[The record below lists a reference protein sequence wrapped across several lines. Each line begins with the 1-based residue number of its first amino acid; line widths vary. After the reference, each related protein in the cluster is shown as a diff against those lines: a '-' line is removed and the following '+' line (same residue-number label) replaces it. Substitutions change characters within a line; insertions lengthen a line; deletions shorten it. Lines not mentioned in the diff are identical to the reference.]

1 MVLQGWDL
9 NSSPI
14 TNATPLLLSCG
25 WWRFWFKYTRFYTK
39 MECGWIDST
48 ISQHLSPSNFS
59 LYLWW
64 MVREGWDWCMC
75 SIMVTTTCFWGAGGV
90 KVGFALIHF
99 WHQDC
104 VILDWFRQF
113 TASQPFQ
120 CLIVS
125 IMNGFARLRFEFIT
139 HNQCHTP
146 TFELWVVTISAQ
158 VH

>member
-1 MVLQGWDL
+1 
-9 NSSPI
+9 
-14 TNATPLLLSCG
+14 
-25 WWRFWFKYTRFYTK
+25 

-48 ISQHLSPSNFS
+48 IWQHLSPSNFS

-99 WHQDC
+99 LHQDC

-125 IMNGFARLRFEFIT
+125 ILNGCTRLIFEFAIHNHHYTLAFESWVMKIRAPQERDLFTPLQQITQKSTLISEESVRLR
-139 HNQCHTP
+139 P
-146 TFELWVVTISAQ
+146 RLPS
-158 VH
+158 